1 MDHHNIL
8 FKGYRA
14 RPKKMI
20 KMNIV
25 SFIGSIISPK
35 IRKTNNQYIQ
45 IGCGSNLPKNFDN
58 LDFFPLRFKEIFSKK
73 HIGHDI
79 RKSLPYEDH
88 VFEGAF
94 LEHTLEHLYY
104 DEALNLLKEI
114 KRVLKPGYI
123 CRCTVPDLKKYID
136 FYNNNLTN
144 DFFDKFTY
152 KAQAIYCLTQNYAHR
167 SVWDYELLSKKMIE
181 VGFKEI
187 VQKKYKEGEN
197 SALLLDLESRK
208 LETLYIECKS

>member
-1 MDHHNIL
+1 MDHYDLL

-14 RPKKMI
+14 RLKKKI

-45 IGCGSNLPKNFDN
+45 IGCGSTLTKNFDN

-79 RKSLPYEDH
+79 RKPLPYEDH

-94 LEHTLEHLYY
+94 SEHTLEHLYY
-104 DEALNLLKEI
+104 DEVLNLLKEI
-114 KRVLKPGYI
+114 KRVLKPGCI
-123 CRCTVPDLKKYID
+123 FRCTVPDLKKYID
-136 FYNNNLTN
+136 FYNNNLKD

-152 KAQAIYCLTQNYAHR
+152 KAQALYNLTQNFEHK
-167 SVWDYELLSKKMIE
+167 SIWDYEILSKKMSEI
-181 VGFKEI
+181 GFKDI
-187 VQKKYKEGEN
+187 VKKKYKEGEN
-197 SALLLDLESRK
+197 LDLLLDLEHRRPG
-208 LETLYIECKS
+208 TLYIE